1 MRRAPH
7 LTVHAFNPHHQTVI
21 ILEIRRAAYPTVHL
35 FLLSP
40 SHCAILQMRIAGL
53 SHCAQ
58 TRARI
63 GSPIPLCTHLTLT
76 IPLWTLYKSEDLP
89 ISLCTLLTF
98 TIPLWPFYK

>member
-40 SHCAILQMRIAGL
+40 SHCD
-53 SHCAQ
+53 H
-58 TRARI
+58 
-63 GSPIPLCTHLTLT
+63 
-76 IPLWTLYKSEDLP
+76 
-89 ISLCTLLTF
+89 F
-98 TIPLWPFYK
+98 TNENS